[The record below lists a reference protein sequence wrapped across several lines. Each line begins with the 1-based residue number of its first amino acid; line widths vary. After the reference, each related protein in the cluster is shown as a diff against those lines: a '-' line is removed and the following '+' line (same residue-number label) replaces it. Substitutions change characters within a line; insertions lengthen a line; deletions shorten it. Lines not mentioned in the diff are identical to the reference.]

1 VIGARRAGTQRETLT
16 LDLGKQSCKVS
27 DATWRKY
34 KDGQQV
40 KVKVVASTGEIDC
53 DSL

>member
-16 LDLGKQSCKVS
+16 LDFGKQSCDVPNAMWS
-27 DATWRKY
+27 KY
-34 KDGQQV
+34 KDGDKV
-40 KVKVVASTGEIDC
+40 KVKVIASTGKLVW

>member
-16 LDLGKQSCKVS
+16 LDFGDQRCDVS
-27 DATWRKY
+27 DAVWRKY
-34 KDGQQV
+34 KDGD
-40 KVKVVASTGEIDC
+40 KVTVEVIASTGKIVC